1 MQIIRNTYQDILNAV
16 TSINDETL
24 FKIANVMYEVDGFEV
39 VLNTP
44 EAYKETSSFDIA
56 KMFNEGYELNT
67 GQKYLIKWNHTD
79 VLDYD
84 CNTADCL
91 IDELRPRDIASFID
105 DNNGFENLI
114 FLQGNRFEF
123 EMEDEINYLG

>member
-16 TSINDETL
+16 TSIDDETL

-91 IDELRPRDIASFID
+91 IDEIGSMEIANFID
-105 DNNGFENLI
+105 DNNGFEDLI
-114 FLQGNRFEF
+114 FLNGNRFELAIDNEVSF
-123 EMEDEINYLG
+123 

>member
-16 TSINDETL
+16 TSIEETTL
-24 FKIANVMYEVDGFEV
+24 LKIANAMFKNDGFEV

-44 EAYKETSSFDIA
+44 EAYKATSSYEMA
-56 KMFNEGYELNT
+56 KMFNEGYEFNT
-67 GQKYLIKWNHTD
+67 SEKYLIKWNHID

-84 CNTADCL
+84 CSTTDCL

-105 DNNGFENLI
+105 DNNGFEDLI
-114 FLQGNRFEF
+114 FLHGNRFELSID
-123 EMEDEINYLG
+123 DEVSF